1 MIKKI
6 VLSFTL
12 ILFFSN
18 IAFAFEENAENF
30 ILETTQDAK
39 SIILNKTIGDKDKRK
54 QLEKLALNAVDV
66 AGLAKYTLGQER
78 KNLSDKQ
85 ISEFV
90 STFKVFFSKNLSN
103 KLKDYSDQE
112 VKITGSKKISD
123 NYVLVN
129 SKIVSLKDK
138 QEIAVDWRVFL
149 VDGNLIIRD
158 LVVEGLS
165 LARTQREEFASIIAN
180 KNFESL
186 EKNSVD
192 LYSTVKSLYLQK
204 RENLISNSS
213 GSEDEWKNFK

>member
-6 VLSFTL
+6 ALSFTL

-18 IAFAFEENAENF
+18 ISFAFEKNAENF
-30 ILETTQDAK
+30 ILETTQNAK
-39 SIILNKTIGDKDKRK
+39 KIILNNAIDDKDKRK

-180 KNFESL
+180 KKFEGLIQSL
-186 EKNSVD
+186 NEYIAN
-192 LYSTVKSLYLQK
+192 
-204 RENLISNSS
+204 N
-213 GSEDEWKNFK
+213 

>member
-1 MIKKI
+1 MIKKT

-18 IAFAFEENAENF
+18 IAFAFEKNAENF
-30 ILETTQDAK
+30 ILETTQNAK
-39 SIILNKTIGDKDKRK
+39 KIILDKTIGEKDKGK

-112 VKITGSKKISD
+112 VKIIGSKKISD

-165 LARTQREEFASIIAN
+165 FARTQREEFASIIAN
-180 KNFESL
+180 KKFEGLIQSL
-186 EKNSVD
+186 NE
-192 LYSTVKSLYLQK
+192 Y
-204 RENLISNSS
+204 ISN
-213 GSEDEWKNFK
+213 N

>member
-6 VLSFTL
+6 VLSLAL
-12 ILFFSN
+12 IVFFSN
-18 IAFAFEENAENF
+18 SSLAFEKNAENF
-30 ILETTQDAK
+30 ILETTQNAK
-39 SIILNKTIGDKDKRK
+39 KIILDKAIGDKDKRK
-54 QLEKLALNAVDV
+54 QLEKLALNTVDV

-129 SKIVSLKDK
+129 SKILSLKDK

-180 KNFESL
+180 KKFEGLIQSL
-186 EKNSVD
+186 NEYITN
-192 LYSTVKSLYLQK
+192 
-204 RENLISNSS
+204 N
-213 GSEDEWKNFK
+213 

>member
-6 VLSFTL
+6 ALSLAL
-12 ILFFSN
+12 IVFFSSTS
-18 IAFAFEENAENF
+18 FAFEKNAENF
-30 ILETTQDAK
+30 ILETTQNAK
-39 SIILNKTIGDKDKRK
+39 KIILDKAISDKDKRK
-54 QLEKLALNAVDV
+54 QLEKLALNTVDV

-129 SKIVSLKDK
+129 SKILSLKDK

-180 KNFESL
+180 KKFEGLIQSL
-186 EKNSVD
+186 NEYITN
-192 LYSTVKSLYLQK
+192 
-204 RENLISNSS
+204 N
-213 GSEDEWKNFK
+213 

>member
-6 VLSFTL
+6 ALSFTL

-18 IAFAFEENAENF
+18 ISFAFEKNAENF
-30 ILETTQDAK
+30 ILETTQNAK
-39 SIILNKTIGDKDKRK
+39 KIILNNAISDKDKRE

-112 VKITGSKKISD
+112 VKVTGSKKISD

-138 QEIAVDWRVFL
+138 QEIAVNWRVFL

-180 KNFESL
+180 KKFEGLIQSL
-186 EKNSVD
+186 NEYIAN
-192 LYSTVKSLYLQK
+192 
-204 RENLISNSS
+204 N
-213 GSEDEWKNFK
+213 

>member
-6 VLSFTL
+6 VLSLAL
-12 ILFFSN
+12 IVFFSN
-18 IAFAFEENAENF
+18 SSLAFEKNAENF
-30 ILETTQDAK
+30 ILETTQNAK
-39 SIILNKTIGDKDKRK
+39 KIILDKAISDKDKRK
-54 QLEKLALNAVDV
+54 QLEKLALNTVDV

-85 ISEFV
+85 ISQFV

-129 SKIVSLKDK
+129 SKIVSLKDN

-180 KNFESL
+180 KKFEGLIQSL
-186 EKNSVD
+186 NEYIN
-192 LYSTVKSLYLQK
+192 
-204 RENLISNSS
+204 NN
-213 GSEDEWKNFK
+213 

>member
-6 VLSFTL
+6 VLSLAL
-12 ILFFSN
+12 IVFFSN
-18 IAFAFEENAENF
+18 SSLAFEKNAENF
-30 ILETTQDAK
+30 ILETTQNAK
-39 SIILNKTIGDKDKRK
+39 KIILDKAISDKDKRK
-54 QLEKLALNAVDV
+54 QLEKLALNTVDV

-129 SKIVSLKDK
+129 SKIVSLKDN

-180 KNFESL
+180 KKFEGLIQSL
-186 EKNSVD
+186 NEYITN
-192 LYSTVKSLYLQK
+192 
-204 RENLISNSS
+204 N
-213 GSEDEWKNFK
+213 

>member
-6 VLSFTL
+6 ALSFTL

-18 IAFAFEENAENF
+18 ISFAFEKNAENF
-30 ILETTQDAK
+30 ILETTQNAK
-39 SIILNKTIGDKDKRK
+39 KIILNNAISDKDKRE

-112 VKITGSKKISD
+112 VKVTGSKKISD

-180 KNFESL
+180 KKFEGLIQSL
-186 EKNSVD
+186 NEYITN
-192 LYSTVKSLYLQK
+192 
-204 RENLISNSS
+204 N
-213 GSEDEWKNFK
+213 

>member
-6 VLSFTL
+6 VLSLAL
-12 ILFFSN
+12 IVFFSN
-18 IAFAFEENAENF
+18 SSLAFEKNAENF
-30 ILETTQDAK
+30 ILETTQNAK
-39 SIILNKTIGDKDKRK
+39 KIILDKAISDKDKRK
-54 QLEKLALNAVDV
+54 QLEKLALNTVDV

-165 LARTQREEFASIIAN
+165 LARTKREEFASIIAN
-180 KNFESL
+180 KNFEGLIQSL
-186 EKNSVD
+186 NEYIAN
-192 LYSTVKSLYLQK
+192 
-204 RENLISNSS
+204 N
-213 GSEDEWKNFK
+213 

>member
-6 VLSFTL
+6 ALSFTL

-18 IAFAFEENAENF
+18 ITFAFEKNAENF

-103 KLKDYSDQE
+103 KIKDYSDQE

-180 KNFESL
+180 KKFEGLIQSL
-186 EKNSVD
+186 NEYIAN
-192 LYSTVKSLYLQK
+192 
-204 RENLISNSS
+204 N
-213 GSEDEWKNFK
+213 

>member
-6 VLSFTL
+6 ALSLTL
-12 ILFFSN
+12 IIFFSN
-18 IAFAFEENAENF
+18 TSFAFEKNAENF
-30 ILETTQDAK
+30 ISETTQNAK
-39 SIILNKTIGDKDKRK
+39 KIILDKDIGDKDKRK
-54 QLEKLALNAVDV
+54 LLEKLALNTVDV

-85 ISEFV
+85 ISQFV
-90 STFKVFFSKNLSN
+90 STFRVFFSKNLSN

-112 VKITGSKKISD
+112 VKVTGSKKISD

-129 SKIVSLKDK
+129 SKIVSLKDR

-180 KNFESL
+180 KKFEGLIQSL
-186 EKNSVD
+186 NEYIAN
-192 LYSTVKSLYLQK
+192 
-204 RENLISNSS
+204 N
-213 GSEDEWKNFK
+213 

>member
-1 MIKKI
+1 MMKKA
-6 VLSFTL
+6 VLSFVL
-12 ILFFSN
+12 ILFCSN
-18 IAFAFEENAENF
+18 ISFAFEKNAENF
-30 ILETTQDAK
+30 ILETTQNAK
-39 SIILNKTIGDKDKRK
+39 KIILDKTISDKDKRK
-54 QLEKLALNAVDV
+54 QLQKLALNAVDV

-90 STFKVFFSKNLSN
+90 FTFKVFFSKNLSN

-112 VKITGSKKISD
+112 VEVTGSKKISD

-180 KNFESL
+180 KKFEGLIQSL
-186 EKNSVD
+186 NEYIAN
-192 LYSTVKSLYLQK
+192 
-204 RENLISNSS
+204 N
-213 GSEDEWKNFK
+213 

>member
-6 VLSFTL
+6 VLSLAL
-12 ILFFSN
+12 IVFFSN
-18 IAFAFEENAENF
+18 SSLAFEKNAENF
-30 ILETTQDAK
+30 ILETTQNAK
-39 SIILNKTIGDKDKRK
+39 KIILDKAISDKDKRK
-54 QLEKLALNAVDV
+54 QLEKLALNTVDV

-129 SKIVSLKDK
+129 SKILSLKDK

-180 KNFESL
+180 KKFEGLIQSL
-186 EKNSVD
+186 NEYITN
-192 LYSTVKSLYLQK
+192 
-204 RENLISNSS
+204 N
-213 GSEDEWKNFK
+213 

>member
-6 VLSFTL
+6 LLSLAL
-12 ILFFSN
+12 IVFFSN
-18 IAFAFEENAENF
+18 SSLAFEKNAENF
-30 ILETTQDAK
+30 ILETTQNAK
-39 SIILNKTIGDKDKRK
+39 KIILDKAISDKDKRK
-54 QLEKLALNAVDV
+54 QLEKLALNTVDV
-66 AGLAKYTLGQER
+66 AGLAKYTLGQEG

-85 ISEFV
+85 ISQFV

-180 KNFESL
+180 KKFEGLIQSL
-186 EKNSVD
+186 NEYITN
-192 LYSTVKSLYLQK
+192 
-204 RENLISNSS
+204 N
-213 GSEDEWKNFK
+213 

>member
-18 IAFAFEENAENF
+18 IAFAFEKNAENF

-39 SIILNKTIGDKDKRK
+39 SIILNKTIGDKDKKK

-180 KNFESL
+180 KKFEGLIQSL
-186 EKNSVD
+186 NEYITN
-192 LYSTVKSLYLQK
+192 
-204 RENLISNSS
+204 N
-213 GSEDEWKNFK
+213 

>member
-6 VLSFTL
+6 ALSLAL
-12 ILFFSN
+12 IVFFSN
-18 IAFAFEENAENF
+18 TSFAFEKNAENF
-30 ILETTQDAK
+30 ILETTQNAK
-39 SIILNKTIGDKDKRK
+39 KIILDKAIGDKDKRK
-54 QLEKLALNAVDV
+54 QLEKLALDTVDV

-85 ISEFV
+85 ISQFV
-90 STFKVFFSKNLSN
+90 STFRVFFSKNLSN

-129 SKIVSLKDK
+129 SKIVSLEDK

-149 VDGNLIIRD
+149 VDGNLTIRD

-180 KNFESL
+180 KKFEGLIQSL
-186 EKNSVD
+186 NEYIAN
-192 LYSTVKSLYLQK
+192 
-204 RENLISNSS
+204 N
-213 GSEDEWKNFK
+213 

>member
-6 VLSFTL
+6 VLSLAL
-12 ILFFSN
+12 IVFFSN
-18 IAFAFEENAENF
+18 SSLAFEKNAENF
-30 ILETTQDAK
+30 ILETTQNAK
-39 SIILNKTIGDKDKRK
+39 KIILDKAISDKDKRK
-54 QLEKLALNAVDV
+54 QLEKLALNTVDV

-85 ISEFV
+85 ISQFV
-90 STFKVFFSKNLSN
+90 STFEVFFSKNLSN

-180 KNFESL
+180 KKFEGLIQSL
-186 EKNSVD
+186 NEYIN
-192 LYSTVKSLYLQK
+192 
-204 RENLISNSS
+204 NN
-213 GSEDEWKNFK
+213 

>member
-6 VLSFTL
+6 ALSLTL
-12 ILFFSN
+12 IVFFINTSL
-18 IAFAFEENAENF
+18 AFEKNAENF
-30 ILETTQDAK
+30 ITETTQNAK
-39 SIILNKTIGDKDKRK
+39 KIILDKDIGDKDKRK
-54 QLEKLALNAVDV
+54 LLEKLALNTVDV
-66 AGLAKYTLGQER
+66 TGLAKYTLGQER

-85 ISEFV
+85 ISQFV
-90 STFKVFFSKNLSN
+90 STFRVFFSKNLSN

-112 VKITGSKKISD
+112 VKVTGSKKISD

-180 KNFESL
+180 KKFEGLIQSL
-186 EKNSVD
+186 DKYIAN
-192 LYSTVKSLYLQK
+192 
-204 RENLISNSS
+204 N
-213 GSEDEWKNFK
+213 

>member
-1 MIKKI
+1 MIKKMALSLALI
-6 VLSFTL
+6 V
-12 ILFFSN
+12 FFSSTS
-18 IAFAFEENAENF
+18 FAFEKNAENF
-30 ILETTQDAK
+30 ILETTQNAK
-39 SIILNKTIGDKDKRK
+39 KIILDKAISDKDKRK
-54 QLEKLALNAVDV
+54 QLEKLALNTVDV

-180 KNFESL
+180 KKFEGLIQSL
-186 EKNSVD
+186 NE
-192 LYSTVKSLYLQK
+192 Y
-204 RENLISNSS
+204 ISN
-213 GSEDEWKNFK
+213 N

>member
-18 IAFAFEENAENF
+18 IAFAFEKNAENF

-112 VKITGSKKISD
+112 VRVTGSKKISD

-129 SKIVSLKDK
+129 YKIVSLKDK

-165 LARTQREEFASIIAN
+165 LARTQREEFASILAN
-180 KNFESL
+180 KKFEGLIQSL
-186 EKNSVD
+186 NEYITN
-192 LYSTVKSLYLQK
+192 
-204 RENLISNSS
+204 N
-213 GSEDEWKNFK
+213 

>member
-6 VLSFTL
+6 ALSLAL
-12 ILFFSN
+12 IIFFSN
-18 IAFAFEENAENF
+18 TSFAFEKKNAENF
-30 ILETTQDAK
+30 ILETTQNAK
-39 SIILNKTIGDKDKRK
+39 KIILDKAIGDKDKRK
-54 QLEKLALNAVDV
+54 QLEKLALDTVDV

-85 ISEFV
+85 ISQFV
-90 STFKVFFSKNLSN
+90 STFRVFFSKNLSN

-180 KNFESL
+180 KKFEGLIQSL
-186 EKNSVD
+186 NEYITN
-192 LYSTVKSLYLQK
+192 
-204 RENLISNSS
+204 N
-213 GSEDEWKNFK
+213 

>member
-6 VLSFTL
+6 VLLLAL
-12 ILFFSN
+12 IVFFSN
-18 IAFAFEENAENF
+18 SSLAFEKNAENF
-30 ILETTQDAK
+30 ILETTQNAK
-39 SIILNKTIGDKDKRK
+39 KIILDKAISDKDKRK
-54 QLEKLALNAVDV
+54 QLEKLALNTVDV

-85 ISEFV
+85 ISQFV

-129 SKIVSLKDK
+129 SKIISLKDK
-138 QEIAVDWRVFL
+138 QEIAVDWRVFI

-180 KNFESL
+180 KKFEGLIESL
-186 EKNSVD
+186 NEYIAN
-192 LYSTVKSLYLQK
+192 
-204 RENLISNSS
+204 N
-213 GSEDEWKNFK
+213 

>member
-18 IAFAFEENAENF
+18 IGFAFEKNAENF
-30 ILETTQDAK
+30 ILETTQNAK
-39 SIILNKTIGDKDKRK
+39 KIILNKAIGDKDKKK
-54 QLEKLALNAVDV
+54 QLEKLALSAVDV
-66 AGLAKYTLGQER
+66 VGLAKYTLGQER

-90 STFKVFFSKNLSN
+90 SIFKVFFAKNLSN

-112 VKITGSKKISD
+112 VQVTGSKKISD

-129 SKIVSLKDK
+129 SKIVSLEDK

-149 VDGNLIIRD
+149 VDGNLTIRD

-180 KNFESL
+180 KKFEGLIQSL
-186 EKNSVD
+186 NEYIAN
-192 LYSTVKSLYLQK
+192 
-204 RENLISNSS
+204 N
-213 GSEDEWKNFK
+213 